1 MEQQCQPC
9 PFFRNFVGIKLLGSY
24 NRKKESKIA
33 VAKDRERKEPQKI
46 EQRKVWGPEWEPQ
59 VTQTALLARLIYI
72 EQAQGVEKSQKEEPK
87 LNGLFSCVF
96 RVGPPSRL
104 KDVFSPSCQKKKQS
118 YNWAVT
124 LIGCFKFLLQWDR
137 TEEIKHSPNIFGVVS
152 QI

>member
-104 KDVFSPSCQKKKQS
+104 KDVFSPSCQKK
-118 YNWAVT
+118 NRA
-124 LIGCFKFLLQWDR
+124 I
-137 TEEIKHSPNIFGVVS
+137 TEL
-152 QI
+152 